1 MIAQILA
8 VIVAIA
14 LLMLLSPVTIY
25 ANSTRLGG
33 KIDGDFRISWIIFMF
48 RYAIKDRQMEVLAF
62 GRRIIRASHKRKPP
76 KPKKQKKPGK
86 IKRLQGMLLIGDIFN
101 LGRPTLQLF
110 KGFVYAF
117 RLKYLDID
125 ITYGLDDPAYTG
137 ILTGFLYA
145 VSGFSRTGH
154 NIRFASDFTRQ
165 VLDWNLRVKVSV
177 IPIRII
183 LPLAGFVTNRDVLR
197 SGLRIIRGQF
207 EY

>member
-14 LLMLLSPVTIY
+14 LIMLLSPVTIY
-25 ANSTRLGG
+25 ASSTRSGG
-33 KIDGDFRISWIIFMF
+33 KIDGDFSISWIIFMF

-62 GRRIIRASHKRKPP
+62 GRRIIRTSHKRKPP
-76 KPKKQKKPGK
+76 KPEKPKKPGK
-86 IKRLQGMLLIGDIFN
+86 TKALRKMPLIGDIFN

-110 KGFVYAF
+110 KDLIYAF
-117 RLKYLDID
+117 RLKYLDLD
-125 ITYGLDDPAYTG
+125 ITYGLDDPACTG

-145 VSGFSRTGH
+145 VSGFSRTGN

-177 IPIRII
+177 MPVRII
-183 LPLAGFVTNRDVLR
+183 SPLAGFLTNRNVLR
-197 SGLRIIRGQF
+197 SGLRIIRG
-207 EY
+207 